1 MSFYD
6 LELKA
11 WLTQTFFSK
20 IIRGY
25 INADLQFFLLEEE
38 VSCIPTVANL
48 NAQNCQKKEKMLAD
62 DWNWRRWQQHMRIPF
77 LKVYTQHYT
86 MISQTPFW
94 FIWNIL
100 LYWDRIHILK
110 RGNWNNLLTRRISL
124 LVNWASHIFVHL
136 LASSQTNFMRL
147 WLLPWAFQEFT
158 CIV

>member
-11 WLTQTFFSK
+11 WLTQTCFSK
-20 IIRGY
+20 IIRWY

-48 NAQNCQKKEKMLAD
+48 NAQNCQKKKKMLAD
-62 DWNWRRWQQHMRIPF
+62 DWNWRRWQQRIRIPF
-77 LKVYTQHYT
+77 LKVYTKHYT

-110 RGNWNNLLTRRISL
+110 RGNWNSLLTRRISL

>member
-20 IIRGY
+20 IIRRY

-48 NAQNCQKKEKMLAD
+48 NTQNCQKKEKILVD
-62 DWNWRRWQQHMRIPF
+62 DWNWRRWQQYMRIPF
-77 LKVYTQHYT
+77 LKVYTQYYI
-86 MISQTPFW
+86 MISPTPFW

-100 LYWDRIHILK
+100 LYWDHTHIPK
-110 RGNWNNLLTRRISL
+110 RGNSNNLLAERISL
-124 LVNWASHIFVHL
+124 LVNCASPFFVHL

-147 WLLPWAFQEFT
+147 RLLPWAFQEFT
-158 CIV
+158 CII

>member
-1 MSFYD
+1 MSFHD

-11 WLTQTFFSK
+11 WLRQTFFSK
-20 IIRGY
+20 IIGGY
-25 INADLQFFLLEEE
+25 INADLQFFLIEEE

-62 DWNWRRWQQHMRIPF
+62 DWNWRRWQQHIRIPF

-100 LYWDRIHILK
+100 LCWDRIHILK
-110 RGNWNNLLTRRISL
+110 RGNRNNLLTRRISL

-147 WLLPWAFQEFT
+147 RLLPWAFQEFT
-158 CIV
+158 CII